1 MEKENINA
9 AIHPKTGTDMYGEEL
24 KKGDNI
30 CFTISLRKDQKPL
43 VKAVIAGFG
52 KDARND
58 WVIIGSYVDS
68 PSVRQAESE
77 KKLPAKV
84 SSGRVI
90 KCY

>member
-9 AIHPKTGTDMYGEEL
+9 MPKTGTDMYGEKL
-24 KKGDNI
+24 KKGDSI

-43 VKAVIAGFG
+43 VKAVIAGFD
-52 KDARND
+52 KDARNN
-58 WVIIGSYVDS
+58 WVIIGSYMDS

-77 KKLPAKV
+77 KKLPAKI
-84 SSGRVI
+84 SSRRVV

>member
-9 AIHPKTGTDMYGEEL
+9 MPKTGTDMYGEEL
-24 KKGDNI
+24 KKGDSI

-43 VKAVIAGFG
+43 VKAVIAGFD

-58 WVIIGSYVDS
+58 WVIIGTYVDS